1 MLNDPSSVPRLRS
14 NIRRKHIE
22 STRAYDRH
30 QPMGDLIIALSC
42 IAYVF
47 VLYHRIQQGR
57 AMKRL
62 LKLLEE
68 QKKAEEK

>member
-1 MLNDPSSVPRLRS
+1 
-14 NIRRKHIE
+14 
-22 STRAYDRH
+22 
-30 QPMGDLIIALSC
+30 MGDLIIALSC

-57 AMKRL
+57 AIKRL
-62 LKLLEE
+62 TKLLEE